1 MTNGRNVRIT
11 ERQRQVV
18 ELIAAGYS
26 NVEVG
31 AHLGISARTAKAHTD
46 LLRAK
51 LGVAHRRQI
60 PIAYRELTGI
70 DPLSRVLGPT
80 ASVAQV
86 KDAPRP

>member
-1 MTNGRNVRIT
+1 MTTGRHVRIT
-11 ERQRQVV
+11 ERQRQIV

-31 AHLGISARTAKAHTD
+31 AQLGISARTAKAHTD

-51 LGVAHRRQI
+51 LAVAHRRQI

-70 DPLSRVLGPT
+70 DPLLRVLGPT
-80 ASVAQV
+80 ASLAPVE
-86 KDAPRP
+86 DAPGP